1 MLLCGPALD
10 TNESAASLDMLR
22 QVTLSN
28 AAKFVV
34 TTAKFDAQDIAK
46 SVNVQ
51 SDYPREPAYLQTIL
65 NWSEIGDLADPRFRD
80 GYDLYCLQ
88 RILARQK
95 RFDYA
100 VMLRGSA
107 PATFEARWP
116 ELQRAVEGRLFLTL
130 DEEPAIDSTA
140 ARLPTFLIDLREAV
154 NDFAANSWGDLR
166 DERVGA
172 FLDAAWQLYLTGA
185 VYGLTAYSLDRALSI
200 ALDSIELEASLREQR
215 PTTELQ
221 ESGETL
227 DGSDEHLID
236 EPAE

>member
-51 SDYPREPAYLQTIL
+51 ADYPREPAYLQTIL

-140 ARLPTFLIDLREAV
+140 VRLPTFLI
-154 NDFAANSWGDLR
+154 DLR

>member
-51 SDYPREPAYLQTIL
+51 ADNPREPAYLQTIL

-140 ARLPTFLIDLREAV
+140 ARLPTFLIDLR
-154 NDFAANSWGDLR
+154 

-185 VYGLTAYSLDRALSI
+185 VYGLTAYSLERALSI